1 MKITKSRLK
10 QIIKEELESVLNEA
24 PWMTGGQSD
33 EDLRRQQHWAGST
46 DLPTGLLD
54 EPRTDLGSG
63 QTASGRADEIYMVK
77 QYAQDI
83 ADNVKS
89 LLTDQK
95 EYVIDPALAE
105 MAWSV
110 ESAVDRGVTTVE
122 AAWAKLKR
130 ISKEIER
137 AREIQAG
144 AYGDPRPGEAGD
156 WPPPPPPPPA
166 VPKVT
171 RTKTGGTRVEEPME
185 IKPN

>member
-1 MKITKSRLK
+1 MKITKSQLK
-10 QIIKEELESVLNEA
+10 RIIKEEIKKLNE
-24 PWMTGGQSD
+24 WWGTTGGQSD

-54 EPRTDLGSG
+54 EPRTDLGRG

-89 LLTDQK
+89 LLTDPK

-105 MAWSV
+105 MARSV

-122 AAWAKLKR
+122 AAWTKLKR

-144 AYGDPRPGEAGD
+144 PYGDPRPGEAGD
-156 WPPPPPPPPA
+156 YVAPNYPRI
-166 VPKVT
+166 VPGT
-171 RTKTGGTRVEEPME
+171 SNLEEQEDSYPHMTGGQEL
-185 IKPN
+185 K